1 MKIQCKNCLG
11 SGLIGGNKEKP
22 WLLEG
27 HRSVCGVCSG
37 TGMVE
42 EVAGGS
48 VAEQEPVKAPE
59 VPDTSKSDEQTNIE
73 ADMDIDEEPV
83 V

>member
-27 HRSVCGVCSG
+27 HRSVCKVCEGSG
-37 TGMVE
+37 M
-42 EVAGGS
+42 

-59 VPDTSKSDEQTNIE
+59 EPDTSKSDEQANIE
-73 ADMDIDEEPV
+73 ADMDIDEDV
-83 V
+83 I